1 MKWCWCDL
9 KCFFLYYSSMMS
21 FIMVIVFSVG
31 VVGGQEVNVLLMGM
45 EAAEQKGKT
54 NTPLIRV
61 NYTACVGTLSMI
73 GYTTLVQCGTPRTIG
88 RHNTFVSAAGTLGNG
103 RWLARYSQ
111 VSVTDH

>member
-1 MKWCWCDL
+1 M
-9 KCFFLYYSSMMS
+9 
-21 FIMVIVFSVG
+21 
-31 VVGGQEVNVLLMGM
+31 GGQEVYVLVMGI

-61 NYTACVGTLSMI
+61 NYTCAGTLSMI
-73 GYTTLVQCGTPRTIG
+73 GYTTLVLPVQCGTPRTIG
-88 RHNTFVSAAGTLGNG
+88 RHNTFVSAAGTLGSG